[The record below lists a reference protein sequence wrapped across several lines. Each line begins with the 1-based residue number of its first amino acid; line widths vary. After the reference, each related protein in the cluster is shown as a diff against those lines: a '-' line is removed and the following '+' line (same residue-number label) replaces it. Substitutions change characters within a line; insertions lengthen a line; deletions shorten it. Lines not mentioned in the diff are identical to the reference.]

1 MHERLADY
9 GKWNLRMQSV
19 VKPLS
24 RNASVVMAGMMACA
38 LGGCG
43 LPSLSSGLGSGAFG
57 GASQQSA
64 QVQSVSE
71 EQLLS
76 AAKAE
81 VTGGTSA
88 SAAGVA
94 PGCPKFEV
102 WPRDNHVTIY
112 QEGRIGD
119 GLAIR
124 HRGEI
129 TKTAREC
136 VIESGRVT
144 IKYGFSGRV
153 LLGPSGSSGPVTLP
167 VNVFVTDAKRERIAT
182 DSLQV
187 SVDMVMDQPIGY
199 FSAVQSITFDVA
211 EGSRPGEYEMFVGFD
226 RNVPG
231 AG

>member
-1 MHERLADY
+1 MHKRPADY
-9 GKWNLRMQSV
+9 GNWGVRMQSV
-19 VKPLS
+19 VKPL
-24 RNASVVMAGMMACA
+24 MAGMVACA

-57 GASQQSA
+57 GSSQQSA

-81 VTGGTSA
+81 VTGGTQPST
-88 SAAGVA
+88 AGVSA
-94 PGCPKFEV
+94 GCPRFEV
-102 WPRDNHVTIY
+102 WPRDNNVTIY

-153 LLGPSGSSGPVTLP
+153 LLGPSGTAGPVMLP
-167 VNVFVTDAKRERIAT
+167 VNIFVTDAKRERIAA
-182 DSLQV
+182 DSMQV

-226 RNVPG
+226 RNAPG

>member
-1 MHERLADY
+1 MHKRPADY
-9 GKWNLRMQSV
+9 GNWGVRMQSV
-19 VKPLS
+19 VKPFS
-24 RNASVVMAGMMACA
+24 RNASVLMAGLMVCA

-43 LPSLSSGLGSGAFG
+43 LPSLSSGLGTSVFG
-57 GASQQSA
+57 GSGQQNA

-81 VTGGTSA
+81 VTGGTHS
-88 SAAGVA
+88 SSAGVA
-94 PGCPKFEV
+94 AGCPKFEV
-102 WPRDNHVTIY
+102 WPRDNNVTIY

-136 VIESGRVT
+136 VVEDGRVT

-153 LLGPSGSSGPVTLP
+153 LLGPSGATGPVMLP
-167 VNVFVTDAKRERIAT
+167 VNVFVTDAKRERIAA
-182 DSLQV
+182 DAMQV
-187 SVDMVMDQPIGY
+187 SVEMVMDQPIGY

-226 RNVPG
+226 RNTPG

>member
-1 MHERLADY
+1 
-9 GKWNLRMQSV
+9 MQSV
-19 VKPLS
+19 AIPLG
-24 RNASVVMAGMMACA
+24 RNARFKAVALTGSIITALL

-43 LPSLSSGLGSGAFG
+43 LPSLTAGLGG
-57 GASQQSA
+57 GLGGTGQQSA
-64 QVQSVSE
+64 AQVETVSE

-81 VTGGTSA
+81 VTGG
-88 SAAGVA
+88 GVQSSPGVS

-102 WPRDNHVTIY
+102 WPGDNNVTIY

-136 VIESGRVT
+136 TIESGRVT

-153 LLGPSGSSGPVTLP
+153 LLGPSGASGLVTLP
-167 VNVFVTDAKRERIAT
+167 VNVFVTDAKREKVAT

-187 SVDMVMDQPIGY
+187 SVDMMVDQPIGY

-211 EGSRPGEYEMFVGFD
+211 EGSRPGEYEMFVAFEKK
-226 RNVPG
+226 VPG

>member
-1 MHERLADY
+1 MHERPADY
-9 GKWNLRMQSV
+9 GKWAAAMQSV
-19 VKPLS
+19 VVTRSGLT
-24 RNASVVMAGMMACA
+24 RVCAAALMASAVA
-38 LGGCG
+38 GCG
-43 LPSLSSGLGSGAFG
+43 MPSLNSGLGTMMG
-57 GASQQSA
+57 GSSPKQTA
-64 QVQSVSE
+64 QGPSVSE

-81 VTGGTSA
+81 VTGGSTQMG
-88 SAAGVA
+88 AGVS

-102 WPRDNHVTIY
+102 WPRDNNVTIY
-112 QEGRIGD
+112 QDGRIGD

-136 VIESGRVT
+136 TVEGGRVT
-144 IKYGFSGRV
+144 VKYGFSGRV
-153 LLGPSGSSGPVTLP
+153 LLGPSGASGLVSLP
-167 VNVFVTDAKRERIAT
+167 VNIFVTDAKREKIAT
-182 DSLQV
+182 DNLKV

-199 FSAVQSITFDVA
+199 FSAVQTISFDVA
-211 EGSRPGEYEMFVGFD
+211 EGARAGEYEIFVAFD

>member
-1 MHERLADY
+1 MP
-9 GKWNLRMQSV
+9 LR
-19 VKPLS
+19 
-24 RNASVVMAGMMACA
+24 RNARLSAVSLTVPLFATLL

-43 LPSLSSGLGSGAFG
+43 LPSLTSGLGG
-57 GASQQSA
+57 GIGGGGQQQSTA
-64 QVQSVSE
+64 QVQTVSE

-81 VTGGTSA
+81 VTGGGTS
-88 SAAGVA
+88 SSMGVS

-102 WPRDNHVTIY
+102 WPRDNNVTIY
-112 QEGRIGD
+112 LEGRIGD

-136 VIESGRVT
+136 TVESGRVT

-153 LLGPSGSSGPVTLP
+153 LLGPSGASGPVTLP
-167 VNVFVTDAKRERIAT
+167 VNVFVTDAKREKIAT
-182 DSLQV
+182 DTMQV
-187 SVDMVMDQPIGY
+187 TVDMVLDQPIGY

-211 EGSRPGEYEMFVGFD
+211 EGSRAGDYEMFVAFEK
-226 RNVPG
+226 NVPG

>member
-1 MHERLADY
+1 MHERPADY
-9 GKWNLRMQSV
+9 GNWGARMQSV
-19 VKPLS
+19 VLAVRRSACLCAVALAASGLS
-24 RNASVVMAGMMACA
+24 
-38 LGGCG
+38 GCG
-43 LPSLSSGLGSGAFG
+43 LPSLTSGLGPGGFG
-57 GASQQSA
+57 GGQGNSTE
-64 QVQSVSE
+64 VSE

-81 VTGGTSA
+81 VTGGSVQSST
-88 SAAGVA
+88 GVA

-102 WPRDNHVTIY
+102 WPRDNNITIY

-136 VIESGRVT
+136 IVENGRVT

-153 LLGPSGSSGPVTLP
+153 LLGPSGTSGLVTLP
-167 VNVFVTDAKRERIAT
+167 VNVFVTDAKREKIAT
-182 DSLQV
+182 DTLQV
-187 SVDMVMDQPIGY
+187 SVDMVMDKPIGY
-199 FSAVQSITFDVA
+199 FSAVQSISFDVA
-211 EGSRPGEYEMFVGFD
+211 EGSRPGEYELFVGFD
-226 RNVPG
+226 RNAPG

>member
-1 MHERLADY
+1 
-9 GKWNLRMQSV
+9 MQSV
-19 VKPLS
+19 ANPLG
-24 RNASVVMAGMMACA
+24 RNARLVAVALTVAL

-43 LPSLSSGLGSGAFG
+43 LPSLTSGLGGGFG
-57 GASQQSA
+57 GSGQPQSA
-64 QVQSVSE
+64 QVETVSE

-81 VTGGTSA
+81 VTGG
-88 SAAGVA
+88 GVQSSTGVS

-102 WPRDNHVTIY
+102 WPRDNNVTIY

-136 VIESGRVT
+136 TVESGRVT

-153 LLGPSGSSGPVTLP
+153 LLGPSGASGVVTLP
-167 VNVFVTDAKRERIAT
+167 VNIFVTDAKREKIAT
-182 DSLQV
+182 DTLQV
-187 SVDMVMDQPIGY
+187 SVDMMVDQPIGY

-211 EGSRPGEYEMFVGFD
+211 EGARAGEYEMFVAFEK
-226 RNVPG
+226 NVPG